1 MSGGNWEYTMSVMQ
15 QSDGTP
21 QIQSS
26 GFSTMPDSKYYNT
39 YPYGT
44 SPVEHSRGTIGT
56 ATKETLK
63 AVGNGNGAWNNDCS
77 QLVFSSSAWA
87 SRGGHAGHT
96 TGAGVFAFGPATGG
110 ATAGLGFR
118 LVLALTA

>member
-15 QSDGTP
+15 QSNGTP

-44 SPVEHSRGTIGT
+44 SNVEHSRGTIGT
-56 ATKETLK
+56 ATKEILK
-63 AVGNGNGAWNNDCS
+63 TVGNTQGGWNRDYSLLVHSSGAW
-77 QLVFSSSAWA
+77 AR
-87 SRGGHAGHT
+87 RGGDAYHT
-96 TGAGVFAFGPATGG
+96 TGAGVFAFGGNTGG
-110 ATAGLGFR
+110 ANAHFGFR

>member
-15 QSDGTP
+15 QSNGTP

-26 GFSTMPDSKYYNT
+26 GFSSMPDSKYYNT

-44 SPVEHSRGTIGT
+44 SELEHSRGTIGT

-63 AVGNGNGAWNNDCS
+63 TFGSNSGGWNGDYS
-77 QLVFSSSAWA
+77 LLVNSSYAWA
-87 SRGGHAGHT
+87 QRGGAAHHT
-96 TGAGVFAFGPATGG
+96 TGAGVFAFGHG
-110 ATAGLGFR
+110 A
-118 LVLALTA
+118 ALIEKVNSSL

>member
-1 MSGGNWEYTMSVMQ
+1 MSVMLQ
-15 QSDGTP
+15 NDGTP

-26 GFSTMPDSKYYNT
+26 GFSSMPDSKYYNT

-44 SPVEHSRGTIGT
+44 SSAEHSRGTIGT

-63 AVGNGNGAWNNDCS
+63 TVGNGYGGWNNDRS
-77 QLVFSSSAWA
+77 HLVYSSDAWA
-87 SRGGHAGHT
+87 VRGGGADHT
-96 TGAGVFAFGPATGG
+96 TGAGVFAFARNYGG
-110 ATAGLGFR
+110 AGSDIGFR

>member
-1 MSGGNWEYTMSVMQ
+1 MSVMLQ
-15 QSDGTP
+15 NDGTP

-26 GFSTMPDSKYYNT
+26 GFSSMPDSKYYNT

-44 SPVEHSRGTIGT
+44 SELEHSRGTIGT

-63 AVGNGNGAWNNDCS
+63 TVGNGYGAWNNDRS
-77 QLVFSSSAWA
+77 VLVDSSYAWA
-87 SRGGHAGHT
+87 ARGGGADYT
-96 TGAGVFAFGPATGG
+96 TAAGVFAFSRNTGG
-110 ATAGLGFR
+110 ARADIGFR

>member
-1 MSGGNWEYTMSVMQ
+1 MSVMLQ
-15 QSDGTP
+15 NDGTP

-26 GFSTMPDSKYYNT
+26 GFSSMPDSKYYNT

-44 SPVEHSRGTIGT
+44 SYYGTSYTDHARGTIGT

-63 AVGNGNGAWNNDCS
+63 TVGDGSGGWNRDYLF
-77 QLVFSSSAWA
+77 LVSSSYAWA
-87 SRGGHAGHT
+87 CRGGAADHT
-96 TGAGVFAFGPATGG
+96 SGAGVFAFAHDTGG
-110 ATAGLGFR
+110 AGAHIGFR